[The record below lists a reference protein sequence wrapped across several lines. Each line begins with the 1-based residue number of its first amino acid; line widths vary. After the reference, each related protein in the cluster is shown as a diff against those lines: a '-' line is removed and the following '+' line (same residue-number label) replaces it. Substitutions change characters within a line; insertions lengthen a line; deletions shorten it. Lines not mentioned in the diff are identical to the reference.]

1 LIIILSCVSLIAD
14 RSTMATTP
22 QKACDIE
29 ESRSPKSPLSGNPLK
44 YDPELKGLIETLG
57 AINSYRTFRRWKGS
71 FLRRFESFLTEKGI
85 EPAEDSYKQFSRNMK
100 TFEQDVIKV
109 QKFCEKGDLSAERTT
124 VKGRNS
130 LNEMNKEVVKIIQ
143 EEEELIPSTGAQEKE
158 KGYKKYHLG
167 AVLVRDGFSE
177 YERMVRCDEILQE
190 LKVGGLKDVADRQQL
205 EEIDNYTI
213 QLQRF
218 RDVMNDLG
226 LYEVMMK
233 CRQFDGGEIDEIIFL
248 DPKTGAIIEMTRED
262 CFKAGILSII
272 QDAEGNDKIREEEH
286 SRIEKEE
293 MLSSIKI
300 SYNL

>member
-1 LIIILSCVSLIAD
+1 MTI
-14 RSTMATTP
+14 TTTP
-22 QKACDIE
+22 QKSSDNSE
-29 ESRSPKSPLSGNPLK
+29 DPRSPKSPLSGNPLK
-44 YDPELKGLIETLG
+44 YDPDLKGLIEKLDS
-57 AINSYRTFRRWKGS
+57 INSYRTFRRWKSS
-71 FLRRFESFLTEKGI
+71 FLRRFESFLAEKGLD
-85 EPAEDSYKQFSRNMK
+85 PAEQSYKKFSSNMK
-100 TFEQDVIKV
+100 TFEQAVIKV

-130 LNEMNKEVVKIIQ
+130 LNEMNTEVVKIIQ
-143 EEEELIPSTGAQEKE
+143 EEEELAPSTGSQEKK
-158 KGYKKYHLG
+158 KGYNKYHLG
-167 AVLVRDGFSE
+167 AVLVQDGFSE

-190 LKVGGLKDVADRQQL
+190 LKLGGLKDVADRQQL

-272 QDAEGNDKIREEEH
+272 QDAQGNDKIREEEH

>member
-1 LIIILSCVSLIAD
+1 MD
-14 RSTMATTP
+14 TTP
-22 QKACDIE
+22 QKASDIE
-29 ESRSPKSPLSGNPLK
+29 EPRSPKSPLSGNPLK
-44 YDPELKGLIETLG
+44 YDPELKGLIEKLDSV
-57 AINSYRTFRRWKGS
+57 NSYRTFRRWKSS
-71 FLRRFESFLTEKGI
+71 FLSRFESFIADKGI
-85 EPAEDSYKQFSRNMK
+85 EPAEDSYNQFSSNMK

-130 LNEMNKEVVKIIQ
+130 LNEMNKAVVKIIQ
-143 EEEELIPSTGAQEKE
+143 EEDELIPSTGAQVKK
-158 KGYKKYHLG
+158 KGYNKYHLG
-167 AVLVRDGFSE
+167 SVLVRNGFSE
-177 YERMVRCDEILQE
+177 YERMVRCDEILQK

-205 EEIDNYTI
+205 EEIDNYTT

-248 DPKTGAIIEMTRED
+248 DSKTGAIIEMNRED

-300 SYNL
+300 SYSL

>member
-1 LIIILSCVSLIAD
+1 
-14 RSTMATTP
+14 MATTP
-22 QKACDIE
+22 QKSSDIKDP
-29 ESRSPKSPLSGNPLK
+29 RSPKSPLSGNPLK
-44 YDPELKGLIETLG
+44 YDPELKGLIEKLDS
-57 AINSYRTFRRWKGS
+57 INSYRTFRRWKSS
-71 FLRRFESFLTEKGI
+71 FLGRFESFLTEKGI
-85 EPAEDSYKQFSRNMK
+85 EPAENSYKQFSSNMK

-109 QKFCEKGDLSAERTT
+109 QKFVDKGEISVDRTT

-143 EEEELIPSTGAQEKE
+143 EEDELIPSTGAQEKKKE
-158 KGYKKYHLG
+158 YNKYHLG
-167 AVLVRDGFSE
+167 AVLVRNGFSE

-190 LKVGGLKDVADRQQL
+190 LKVGGLKVVADRQQKK
-205 EEIDNYTI
+205 EIDNYTI

-233 CRQFDGGEIDEIIFL
+233 CRQFDGGVIDEIIFL
-248 DPKTGAIIEMTRED
+248 DPKTGALIEMTRED

-293 MLSSIKI
+293 MLSSIKM